1 MTEVSRRRLGRR
13 WDTGVSVKADSNY
26 DMRIP
31 LRHKQSHLVVDVQ
44 PEGGAYR
51 VVVDGTH
58 HLVQAQQLDD
68 SSMVLVVDGRRY
80 RVTIARNGREH
91 MVAVAGEVYTLLA
104 EGGGASADVAA
115 VASPEITAPMPGK
128 VLQVL
133 VQSGDRVEAGDGLL
147 LLEAMKM
154 ETRLTAEAA
163 GTVAE
168 VRVAAG
174 EMVVG
179 GQVLLVLS
187 YGDAQPQAS

>member
-1 MTEVSRRRLGRR
+1 
-13 WDTGVSVKADSNY
+13 
-26 DMRIP
+26 MRIP

-51 VVVDGTH
+51 VAVDGVR
-58 HLVQAQQLDD
+58 HLVQAHQLDD
-68 SSMVLVVDGRRY
+68 AGMLLVVDGRRY
-80 RVTIARNGREH
+80 RVTIARDGREH
-91 MVAVAGEVYTLLA
+91 MVAVAGEVYALIV
-104 EGGGASADVAA
+104 EGGGGGADVAA
-115 VASPEITAPMPGK
+115 IASPEVAAPMPGK

-154 ETRLTAEAA
+154 ESRLTAEAA

-174 EMVVG
+174 DMVVG
-179 GQVLLVLS
+179 GQVLVLLR
-187 YGDAQPQAS
+187 YDA

>member
-1 MTEVSRRRLGRR
+1 
-13 WDTGVSVKADSNY
+13 
-26 DMRIP
+26 MRVP

-51 VVVDGTH
+51 VVIDGH
-58 HLVQAQQLDD
+58 PHLVQAHPLDD
-68 SSMVLVVDGRRY
+68 ASMALVVDGRHY
-80 RVTIARNGREH
+80 LVAVARNGREH
-91 MVAVAGEVYTLLA
+91 MVAVAGEVYTLVA
-104 EGGGASADVAA
+104 EGGGATADIAA

-154 ETRLTAEAA
+154 ESRLTAEAA

-168 VRVAAG
+168 VRVGAG
-174 EMVVG
+174 DMVVG
-179 GQVLLVLS
+179 GQVLILLRYDDVRAHACDES
-187 YGDAQPQAS
+187 HI